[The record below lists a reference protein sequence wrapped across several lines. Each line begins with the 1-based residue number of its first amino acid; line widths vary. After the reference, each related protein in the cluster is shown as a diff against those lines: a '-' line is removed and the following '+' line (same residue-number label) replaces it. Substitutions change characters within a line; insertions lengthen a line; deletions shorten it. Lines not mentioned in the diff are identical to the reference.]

1 MHYKFFLI
9 LLISFLVKADE
20 NSTETL
26 RNAANFYKGV
36 FISQLTGNKKSEQ
49 LEARR
54 AAILKNTTGYG
65 SQEDLNSW
73 QKCVQNEANSIFDAR
88 QAILGKVAQQIRTSL
103 EKKYGIGSVR
113 LWWSKTLLKEA
124 AEKAIQENQQLF
136 NQLNNYENES
146 AIKNLAQQ
154 LVEATVT
161 EFACAYGAEAGCKG
175 MGLRRFLFGQSVA
188 YYLRGGQERD
198 PFERVDE

>member
-9 LLISFLVKADE
+9 LLISFSVKADE
-20 NSTETL
+20 NNKETL
-26 RNAANFYKGV
+26 KDATNFYKET
-36 FISQLTGNKKSEQ
+36 FTSELTGKE
-49 LEARR
+49 LEGSKERR
-54 AAILKNTTGYG
+54 AAILKNITGYD
-65 SQEDLNSW
+65 SQENLNFW
-73 QKCVQNEANSIFDAR
+73 QQCVQNEASLTFDAR
-88 QAILGKVAQQIRTSL
+88 QAILKKTAQQIRTLL

-113 LWWSKTLLKEA
+113 LWWSETLLKEA

-146 AIKNLAQQ
+146 AIKNLSQQ
-154 LVEATVT
+154 LVETTVT

-175 MGLRRFLFGQSVA
+175 MGLRRFLFGKSVA

-198 PFERVDE
+198 PFERVD

>member
-1 MHYKFFLI
+1 
-9 LLISFLVKADE
+9 
-20 NSTETL
+20 
-26 RNAANFYKGV
+26 
-36 FISQLTGNKKSEQ
+36 

-54 AAILKNTTGYG
+54 AAILENTTGYG

-88 QAILGKVAQQIRTSL
+88 QAILEKAAQQIRTSL

-136 NQLNNYENES
+136 NQLNNYENEL
-146 AIKNLAQQ
+146 AIKDLAQQ
-154 LVEATVT
+154 LIEATVT